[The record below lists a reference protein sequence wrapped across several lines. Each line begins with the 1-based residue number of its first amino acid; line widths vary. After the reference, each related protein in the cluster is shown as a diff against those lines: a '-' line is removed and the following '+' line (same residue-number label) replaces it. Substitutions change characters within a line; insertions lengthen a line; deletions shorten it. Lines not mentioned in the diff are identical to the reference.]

1 MSDIALTG
9 GIRSNLLSLQN
20 TTRMIEDTQFKLSTG
35 KKVNSALD
43 DPISFFKAQ
52 DLNYRAGD
60 LAARKDSIV
69 QAQKTIEAA
78 DNAINSLLDLAEQAK
93 AIAEQAKAK
102 GNNDAAGRTQLQGDY
117 EEIRAQ
123 MVNVIED
130 ASYQGI
136 NLLQADD
143 LEVKFDEKGD
153 NSLTIDK
160 LDMKELSS
168 GTYVMNSPI
177 TAAGGA
183 WNEASTAAV
192 NISAA
197 IGQLDTLTTKLRS
210 AAATFGTDNAILD
223 TRREFTENLV
233 NTLESGAG
241 ELVNADMN
249 EESANMLSLQTRQQ
263 LGTIS
268 LSIANQAE
276 QSVLRL
282 F

>member
-1 MSDIALTG
+1 MTDLTG
-9 GIRSNLLSLQN
+9 
-20 TTRMIEDTQFKLSTG
+20 
-35 KKVNSALD
+35 
-43 DPISFFKAQ
+43 
-52 DLNYRAGD
+52 
-60 LAARKDSIV
+60 
-69 QAQKTIEAA
+69 
-78 DNAINSLLDLAEQAK
+78 
-93 AIAEQAKAK
+93 
-102 GNNDAAGRTQLQGDY
+102 
-117 EEIRAQ
+117 
-123 MVNVIED
+123 
-130 ASYQGI
+130 
-136 NLLQADD
+136 
-143 LEVKFDEKGD
+143 
-153 NSLTIDK
+153 
-160 LDMKELSS
+160 
-168 GTYVMNSPI
+168 
-177 TAAGGA
+177 AAGGYKMELA
-183 WNEASTAAV
+183 TQAAGSGWDAASKAGV